1 VRGGVDGP
9 ALRSTASLGLSPL
22 DRLVSRSLAD
32 REDECVRD
40 GPHQFPVAVV
50 VLVCLLGGGFGSG
63 HGVPFLM
70 GRHMTPTAS
79 GYVRRLIQLR

>member
-1 VRGGVDGP
+1 
-9 ALRSTASLGLSPL
+9 LGLGPP

-50 VLVCLLGGGFGSG
+50 VLVCLLGGRFGSG
-63 HGVPFLM
+63 HDVPFLM
-70 GRHMTPTAS
+70 GRHLTPAAS
-79 GYVRRLIQLR
+79 GHIRRLIQLR